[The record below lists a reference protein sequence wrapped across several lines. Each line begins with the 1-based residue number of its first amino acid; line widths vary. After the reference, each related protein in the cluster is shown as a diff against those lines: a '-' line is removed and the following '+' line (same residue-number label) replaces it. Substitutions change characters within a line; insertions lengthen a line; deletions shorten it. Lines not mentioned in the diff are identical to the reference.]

1 MRWLVIRLIFVVL
14 FCFVLPFPSLLSR
27 CLDSVERNVIYWL
40 YFSSLEFMIQK
51 AVKSFRRILGTMI
64 PYAAL
69 FTFPRGVRYYY
80 EIIHLFIY
88 LLFRAWICEGKLNE
102 QNNSTQQKALRVS
115 DNDFDIGSGYRK
127 NQERV

>member
-51 AVKSFRRILGTMI
+51 SRKIVQKNLGHNDS
-64 PYAAL
+64 
-69 FTFPRGVRYYY
+69 VRC
-80 EIIHLFIY
+80 IIHIPERSQV
-88 LLFRAWICEGKLNE
+88 LL
-102 QNNSTQQKALRVS
+102 
-115 DNDFDIGSGYRK
+115 
-127 NQERV
+127 